1 MTPREEAIADC
12 KYARSLGEIA
22 LSQHIDMWTGLR
34 AQASKVELNRDE
46 YSYFVA
52 MNELKRKL
60 NTEECLLK
68 EV

>member
-1 MTPREEAIADC
+1 MTPREEAISDC
-12 KYARSLGEIA
+12 RYARSLGEIA
-22 LSQHIDMWTGLR
+22 LSQHIDIWTGVH
-34 AQASKVELNRDE
+34 AQASKVELNREE

-60 NTEECLLK
+60 DTDECLLT